1 MQPTYDVKQYAKKK
15 RHDDVTLLILNRHLR
30 ICLVR

>member
-1 MQPTYDVKQYAKKK
+1 MQSTYDIKQNAKKE
-15 RHDDVTLLILNRHLR
+15 RHYDVTLLILNRHLR